1 MRWLLEVKGVTKR
14 FGGLIAVNNVSL
26 KINEGEIIGLV
37 GPNGAGKTTLVNIIS
52 GIYRPDSGEVLFK
65 GEKIS
70 GLKPNQIC
78 KKGIAR
84 TFQSVQTFTEMSA
97 IENVMLGSLFGRSEE
112 ISKEE
117 ARERAYEILE
127 FIGFPNEKVD
137 LPVGN
142 LNFVE
147 LKSIQLARAL
157 ATDPDLMLLDEVT
170 TGLNPTEGASAVKL
184 IHKIRKRGI
193 TILMIEHIMRI
204 IMGVS
209 DRIVVLS
216 QGEKIAEGTPKEVS
230 TDERVIESYLGERF
244 LW

>member
-1 MRWLLEVKGVTKR
+1 MLEVRGVAKR
-14 FGGLIAVNNVSL
+14 FGGLVALNGVDLQIG
-26 KINEGEIIGLV
+26 EGEIIGLV
-37 GPNGAGKTTLVNIIS
+37 GPNGAGKTTLVNIIG
-52 GIYRPDSGEVLFK
+52 GIYRPDSGEVRFK

-70 GLKPNQIC
+70 ELKPNQIC

-84 TFQSVQTFTEMSA
+84 TFQSVQIFPEMTA
-97 IENVMLGSLFGRSEE
+97 IENVMVGALFGRSENVK
-112 ISKEE
+112 KEE
-117 ARERAYEILE
+117 AREKAYEVLE
-127 FIGFPNEKVD
+127 FIGFSTEKTD
-137 LPVGN
+137 LLVGN

-157 ATDPDLMLLDEVT
+157 ATDPDLLLLDEVT
-170 TGLNPTEGASAVKL
+170 TGLNPTEGATAVKL
-184 IHKIRKRGI
+184 IQKIRKNGS

-209 DRIVVLS
+209 DRIIVLS
-216 QGEKIAEGTPKEVS
+216 QGEKIAEGTPREVS

>member
-1 MRWLLEVKGVTKR
+1 VLEVKEVTKK
-14 FGGLIAVNNVSL
+14 FGGLTALNNVSL
-26 KINEGEIIGLV
+26 RINKGEIVGLV

-52 GIYRPDSGEVLFK
+52 GIFKPDSGEVLFK

-84 TFQSVQTFTEMSA
+84 TFQSVQTFNEMTA
-97 IENVMLGSLFGRSEE
+97 IENVMIGSIFGRSEE
-112 ISKEE
+112 IDKED
-117 ARERAYEILE
+117 ARERAYKILE
-127 FIGFPNEKVD
+127 FVGFPNEKVD
-137 LPVGN
+137 FPVEN

-157 ATDPDLMLLDEVT
+157 ATDPELMLLDEVT
-170 TGLNPTEGASAVKL
+170 TGLNPTEGARAVEL
-184 IHKIRKRGI
+184 IHRIRERGI
-193 TILMIEHIMRI
+193 TILMIEHIMKI
-204 IMGVS
+204 IMEVS
-209 DRIVVLS
+209 DRIIVLS